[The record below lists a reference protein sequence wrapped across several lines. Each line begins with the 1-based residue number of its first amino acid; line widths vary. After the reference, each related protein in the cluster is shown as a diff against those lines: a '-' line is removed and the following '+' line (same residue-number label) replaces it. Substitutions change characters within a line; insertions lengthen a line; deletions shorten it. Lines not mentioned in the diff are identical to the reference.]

1 MNQWS
6 NLSAGDW
13 ISKPDKIDWSA
24 QLNKADLGT
33 SFSEDDVRV
42 CVDSSRSQKSVR
54 VGLPETSR
62 ARVSQIFF
70 VESKIRHKIYHIQTF

>member
-42 CVDSSRSQKSVR
+42 CVDSSRSQKSV
-54 VGLPETSR
+54 SR
-62 ARVSQIFF
+62 IARNQQSTRFPDFLRGI
-70 VESKIRHKIYHIQTF
+70 ENST